1 MSASDYAASGPTE
14 THATRDR
21 PPAGR
26 PPPDTDGG
34 AFDAWRALQVATDD
48 DRAAILA
55 DVVWHPTMAS
65 VEELDYLNPSMSEH
79 AVRRHLDRLEA
90 ADVVSTHELEPG
102 ERLRAF
108 PYQFYAVT
116 KAARE
121 LFDHNDLFPVDAWQ
135 RQYRAVEK
143 PPRIQEVETMPRP
156 PGGRET

>member
-1 MSASDYAASGPTE
+1 MLHRALPGRMQPGTE
-14 THATRDR
+14 RR
-21 PPAGR
+21 PAD
-26 PPPDTDGG
+26 PPESEGG

-48 DRAAILA
+48 DRAALLA
-55 DVVWHPTMAS
+55 DVVGHPTMAS

-116 KAARE
+116 TAARK
-121 LFDHNDLFPVDAWQ
+121 LFDDNDLFPVDAWQ

-156 PGGRET
+156 PVGRET

>member
-1 MSASDYAASGPTE
+1 MQPGT
-14 THATRDR
+14 DR
-21 PPAGR
+21 R
-26 PPPDTDGG
+26 PGDPPDSEGG

-48 DRAAILA
+48 DRAALLA
-55 DVVWHPTMAS
+55 DVVGHPTMAS

-90 ADVVSTHELEPG
+90 AGVVSTHELEPG

-116 KAARE
+116 TAARE
-121 LFDHNDLFPVDAWQ
+121 LFDHDDLFPVDAWQ

-156 PGGRET
+156 PVGKET